1 MVSSWRRGGIFI
13 SYRREESAAQ
23 AGRLYDRLSDRFG
36 EDRVFMD
43 VDSIAIG
50 TDFTRA
56 VIRAVSGCNI
66 LLALIGRN
74 WPAIT
79 DSTGRRRIDDPDDF
93 VRVEIET
100 ALHRDIRV
108 VPVLVDGAVLPQAGD
123 LPPSLR
129 SLIQRQALGLSHAGF
144 RLEVSRLIAAVEEVL
159 GAEPGRTATQAG
171 GGSQAAAKTEPPT
184 HVVDAYQR
192 GDFATVSAAIKAAR
206 SRVTGSW
213 CGRGCM
219 RKAWWWT
226 SRWRSSATAR
236 SPTSRSGPAALM
248 CCFPGQHRP
257 GGEPDAAPGRR
268 RGNMVRRGH
277 HPGAAGPGRLRHQQ
291 PEHVVRRDPRW
302 RGPAAAPQPDPRRQA
317 RRRLRL

>member
-66 LLALIGRN
+66 LLALIGRD

-100 ALHRDIRV
+100 ALQRDIRV

-171 GGSQAAAKTEPPT
+171 GGSQATAKTQPPT
-184 HVVDAYQR
+184 HVVDAY
-192 GDFATVSAAIKAAR
+192 
-206 SRVTGSW
+206 
-213 CGRGCM
+213 
-219 RKAWWWT
+219 
-226 SRWRSSATAR
+226 
-236 SPTSRSGPAALM
+236 PA
-248 CCFPGQHRP
+248 
-257 GGEPDAAPGRR
+257 
-268 RGNMVRRGH
+268 
-277 HPGAAGPGRLRHQQ
+277 GRLRHG
-291 PEHVVRRDPRW
+291 E
-302 RGPAAAPQPDPRRQA
+302 RGDQA
-317 RRRLRL
+317 REAG